1 MGKLI
6 RARVPETVQVLGHHL
21 EVRVLTAKEYPG
33 ALREKLTEE
42 AQEAARAAD
51 RGALLE
57 ELADLAEV
65 AHALAQVEG
74 ITETE
79 IREQM
84 THKARS
90 HGTFEGRLYS
100 TSYRQRIDV

>member
-6 RARVPETVQVLGHHL
+6 RDRVPEIVRGLGHHL
-21 EVRVLTAKEYPG
+21 EVRVLTAEEYPA
-33 ALREKLTEE
+33 ALREKLIEE
-42 AQEAARAAD
+42 AREAARAAD

-65 AHALAQVEG
+65 AHALAELEG
-74 ITETE
+74 ITEAE
-79 IREQM
+79 IREQRR
-84 THKARS
+84 HKSRS

-100 TSYRQRIDV
+100 TSYRM